1 MITLGGELM
10 KEYIKKV
17 ILLGDGAV
25 GKTSLIRRFVEDEF
39 DDDYI
44 FTIGT
49 KVTKKEVTVQK
60 DGQDVLVTMMIWDI
74 LGQTD
79 FHRTQAEAFSGATG
93 ALLVCD
99 LTRKETLDSL
109 GKYWI
114 PQFEKAVGKVPRVI
128 LGNKAD
134 LRKKKMP
141 AEEFTSGIQRM
152 SMGSLCLETSA
163 KTGQNVAEAFEAI
176 AMQLVDE

>member
-1 MITLGGELM
+1 MDNEVR
-10 KEYIKKV
+10 KKV

-25 GKTSLIRRFVEDEF
+25 GKTSLIRRYVEDQF

-44 FTIGT
+44 FTIGV
-49 KVTKKEVTVQK
+49 KVTRKDVTIRK
-60 DGQDVLVTMMIWDI
+60 DGEELQVVLMIWDI

-79 FHRTQAEAFSGATG
+79 YHQIQTESFKGASG

>member
-1 MITLGGELM
+1 MV
-10 KEYIKKV
+10 KEYMKKV

-49 KVTKKEVTVQK
+49 KVTKKEVTVSK
-60 DGQDVLVTMMIWDI
+60 DGEDVLVTMMIWDI

-79 FHRTQAEAFSGATG
+79 FHRTQAEAFSGAAG

-114 PQFEKAVGKVPRVI
+114 PEFEKEAGAVPRI
-128 LGNKAD
+128 FLGNKAD
-134 LRKKKMP
+134 LGEKMS
-141 AEEFTSGIQRM
+141 EGEFTETAKGLSAGA
-152 SMGSLCLETSA
+152 LTLETSA
-163 KTGQNVAEAFEAI
+163 KTGQNVAEAFEAL
-176 AMQLVDE
+176 AKQLVDA